1 MSSNFNDGGFI
12 NKMRLFFKSRRNLRI
27 LGGLGICIGLILLFN
42 VINDDV
48 NPEDVVTGK
57 NLRGKGIKVGIVLSG
72 KGKGDKSFNDSAI
85 EGLERAKREL
95 GITYKDI
102 ELKENSE
109 NIDALAFLAQQDF
122 DLVIGVGFSIVD
134 VLKETAIKYPNVKF
148 ALVDASYPDGE
159 VPNNVGLVF
168 KDNEGSYLAGV
179 LAAEMSKTKKVG
191 FIGGMESP
199 VIQGFE
205 GGFTAGAKSVK
216 GTEVYTGYVASN
228 PSGFTD
234 LDKGRELTLD
244 FISRGVDVVYH
255 AAGATGQGVFDAA
268 ASKGIKAIG
277 VDSNQNYV
285 KPGVILA
292 SMLKC
297 VDVAVYEVC
306 EDVVDKKF
314 EGGITKTF
322 GLADG
327 GVGLTDLYN
336 LTIEETEG
344 VSKEDEE
351 KIKALKD
358 SIPVEIKRKIEKV
371 KEDIISGKIVVPNW
385 KIEGKHE

>member
-1 MSSNFNDGGFI
+1 MAE
-12 NKMRLFFKSRRNLRI
+12 RL
-27 LGGLGICIGLILLFN
+27 
-42 VINDDV
+42 VI
-48 NPEDVVTGK
+48 
-57 NLRGKGIKVGIVLSG
+57 S
-72 KGKGDKSFNDSAI
+72 
-85 EGLERAKREL
+85 
-95 GITYKDI
+95 
-102 ELKENSE
+102 
-109 NIDALAFLAQQDF
+109 IDAMGGDNAPET
-122 DLVIGVGFSIVD
+122 VIAGV
-134 VLKETAIKYPNVKF
+134 KKAHEKYPDVKF
-148 ALVDASYPDGE
+148 ALVDASYANGE
-159 VPNNVGLVF
+159 VPNSVGLVF

-199 VIQGFE
+199 VIHGFE
-205 GGFTAGAKSVK
+205 GGYTAGAKSVK
-216 GTEVYTGYVASN
+216 GTKVYTGYVATD

-244 FISRGVDVVYH
+244 FISKGVDVVYH

-297 VDVAVYEVC
+297 VDVAVYEAC
-306 EDVVDKKF
+306 ECVVDKKF

-322 GLADG
+322 GLKDG

-344 VSKEDEE
+344 VSKEDEK
-351 KIKALKD
+351 KIKDLKD
-358 SIPVEIKRKIEKV
+358 SIPVKVKNKIEKT
-371 KEDIISGKIVVPNW
+371 KEDIISGKIVVPDWLND
-385 KIEGKHE
+385 GKHE

>member
-1 MSSNFNDGGFI
+1 MGAKFNKI
-12 NKMRLFFKSRRNLRI
+12 RLLLKDKKNQRI
-27 LGGLGICIGLILLFN
+27 LGGIVICIGLILMFSLVN
-42 VINDDV
+42 RDV
-48 NPEDVVTGK
+48 NPENVESGR
-57 NLRGKGIKVGIVLSG
+57 NLRGKGVKVGIVLSG

-102 ELKENSE
+102 ELKYNSQ
-109 NIDALAFLAQQDF
+109 NRTALEFLAKEKF
-122 DLVIGVGFSIVD
+122 DLVIGVGFSIMD
-134 VLKETAIKYPNVKF
+134 VLKETAIKYPDVNF

-199 VIQGFE
+199 VIHGFE
-205 GGFTAGAKSVK
+205 GGYTAGAKSVK
-216 GTEVYTGYVASN
+216 GTEVYTGYVATD

-244 FISRGVDVVYH
+244 FISKGVDVVYH

-268 ASKGIKAIG
+268 AAKGIKAIG

-285 KPGVILA
+285 KPGVVLA

-344 VSKEDEE
+344 ISKEDEE

-358 SIPVEIKRKIEKV
+358 SIPVEVKRKIERV

-385 KIEGKHE
+385 LIEGKHE